1 MGVDFNVNVGEVRTH
16 AQTVGNIAENVR
28 SVAGGASDSVSGG
41 AFGQIAEFFASAITG
56 AADVV
61 RQSMNNA
68 GQAVDQ
74 VQTGLKETA
83 DGYELVED
91 RHVQVF
97 STAGT
102 TGRVTPRR
110 GTGAELTQQ
119 LTSIQESIKDLS
131 SKVRHDSPADLAAM
145 RDKLKNHKAN

>member
-1 MGVDFNVNVGEVRTH
+1 MGVDFNVNVGEVRAH

-28 SVAGGASDSVSGG
+28 SVAGSASDSVSGG

-74 VQTGLKETA
+74 VQTGLKQTA

-91 RHVQVF
+91 HHVQVF
-97 STAGT
+97 ATAGAANLTTRKAKAVKKKAKELEELTNTT
-102 TGRVTPRR
+102 TGTIKSVGEASGTPARR
-110 GTGAELTQQ
+110 
-119 LTSIQESIKDLS
+119 
-131 SKVRHDSPADLAAM
+131 R
-145 RDKLKNHKAN
+145 

>member
-1 MGVDFNVNVGEVRTH
+1 MGVDFNVNVGEVRAH

-28 SVAGGASDSVSGG
+28 SVAGGATDSVSGG

-61 RQSMNNA
+61 RQSMTNA
-68 GQAVDQ
+68 SQTVDQ
-74 VQTGLKETA
+74 VQTGLKQTA

-97 STAGT
+97 STAGAAGGT
-102 TGRVTPRR
+102 ARKTKAVKKKTEEAQRNADTWNNTVKTVGEAQSTAKGR
-110 GTGAELTQQ
+110 
-119 LTSIQESIKDLS
+119 IK
-131 SKVRHDSPADLAAM
+131 
-145 RDKLKNHKAN
+145 

>member
-1 MGVDFNVNVGEVRTH
+1 MGVDFNVNVGEVRAH
-16 AQTVGNIAENVR
+16 AQNVGNIAENVR

-68 GQAVDQ
+68 GQSVDQ
-74 VQTGLKETA
+74 VQTGLRETA

-97 STAGT
+97 STAGAA
-102 TGRVTPRR
+102 GSAARR
-110 GTGAELTQQ
+110 SKTVKKVVKKAEELEQ
-119 LTSIQESIKDLS
+119 LTNSANNTIKTAGEGQS
-131 SKVRHDSPADLAAM
+131 TAQRRA
-145 RDKLKNHKAN
+145 R

>member
-1 MGVDFNVNVGEVRTH
+1 MGIDFNVNVGEVRAH

-61 RQSMNNA
+61 RQSMGNA
-68 GQAVDQ
+68 SQSVDQ
-74 VQTGLKETA
+74 VQTGLKLAA
-83 DGYELVED
+83 DGYEATEE

-97 STAGT
+97 TTAGA
-102 TGRVTPRR
+102 TGRPAAPRKNSSDQ
-110 GTGAELTQQ
+110 LQQQ
-119 LTSIQESIKDLS
+119 LTSVQNS
-131 SKVRHDSPADLAAM
+131 VRDTAKGTG
-145 RDKLKNHKAN
+145 R

>member
-1 MGVDFNVNVGEVRTH
+1 MGVDFNVNVGEVRAH

-74 VQTGLKETA
+74 VQTGLKQTA
-83 DGYELVED
+83 EGYELVED

-97 STAGT
+97 STAGV

-110 GTGAELTQQ
+110 KAGDAQVTQALTDVQN
-119 LTSIQESIKDLS
+119 SIRDLS
-131 SKVRHDSPADLAAM
+131 KTKPPSAAELAAM
-145 RDKLKNHKAN
+145 QNALKNKKTN